1 MRVLVDYH
9 MHLEEGG
16 FSRDWLLRFL
26 ERAREAGVEEVA
38 FTEHSYRF
46 RQARGCLDNEWARA
60 RETEDVEEYVQL
72 VLQAREEGYPVLL
85 GIEMDY
91 VEGKE
96 EEIARFLEPYP
107 WDLVLGSVH
116 WLGDFGLD
124 LDPRDWRGREVE
136 WVWREYF
143 RLLSRAA
150 ESGLF
155 QVLSHPDL
163 VKIFGFRPASLPLEE
178 MERAA
183 ESAALRGVC
192 FEVSSAGL
200 RKPCGE
206 IYPSL
211 EFLLLAR
218 RRGVEITLA
227 SDAHLPEHVG
237 FGFQELVRHV
247 RAAGYREMVR
257 FRERIPRTEALG

>member
-1 MRVLVDYH
+1 

-46 RQARGCLDNEWARA
+46 RQARGCLDNDWARA
-60 RETEDVEEYVQL
+60 RQTEDVEEYVRL

-96 EEIARFLEPYP
+96 EEIARFLAPYP

-124 LDPRDWRGREVE
+124 LDPRDWGGREVE
-136 WVWREYF
+136 GVWREYF

-183 ESAALRGVC
+183 ESAAARGVC

-211 EFLLLAR
+211 ELLSLAR
-218 RRGVEITLA
+218 RYGVGITLA
-227 SDAHLPEHVG
+227 PVSHLPEHVCVDLAKRVRNARSAG
-237 FGFQELVRHV
+237 IRELVR
-247 RAAGYREMVR
+247 
-257 FRERIPRTEALG
+257 FRGRVPRTEALG

>member
-1 MRVLVDYH
+1 MLVDYH
-9 MHLEEGG
+9 LHLEEGG

-46 RQARGCLDNEWARA
+46 RQARGCLDNDWARA
-60 RETEDVEEYVQL
+60 RETEDVEEYVRL
-72 VLQAREEGYPVLL
+72 ILEAREEGYPVLL

-96 EEIARFLEPYP
+96 EAIAGFLEPFP
-107 WDLVLGSVH
+107 WDLILGSVH

-124 LDPRDWRGREVE
+124 LNPRDWQGREVE
-136 WVWREYF
+136 GVWREYF
-143 RLLSRAA
+143 RLLAQAA

-163 VKIFGFRPASLPLEE
+163 VKIFGFRPARLPREE

-183 ESAALRGVC
+183 ESAARRGVC

-200 RKPCGE
+200 RKPCRE

-211 EFLLLAR
+211 ELLSLAR
-218 RRGVEITLA
+218 RHGVGITLA

-237 FGFQELVRHV
+237 FELEKLVVHA

-257 FRERIPRTEALG
+257 FRGRVPRAEPLG